1 MALTRDFKET
11 VKARVAADPAFRA
24 ALLTEAVELL
34 LSGDVAT
41 GKAVLRDYIN
51 ATIGFESLADEVGT
65 PSKSLMRMFS
75 AKGNPRADNVFSV
88 ISHLQQRTGVHLA
101 VRPQAELTIYPPLT
115 QSPESRPVG

>member
-11 VKARVAADPAFRA
+11 VKARVSADPAFRA

-41 GKAVLRDYIN
+41 GKAMLRDYIN
-51 ATIGFESLADEVGT
+51 ATIGFESLAEEVGT

-75 AKGNPRADNVFSV
+75 VKGNPRADNVFSV
-88 ISHLQQRTGVHLA
+88 ISRLQQRTGVHLA
-101 VRPQAELTIYPPLT
+101 VRPQ
-115 QSPESRPVG
+115 SG

>member
-1 MALTRDFKET
+1 MTLTRDFKET
-11 VKARVAADPAFRA
+11 VKARVAADPVFRA

-41 GKAVLRDYIN
+41 GKVVLRDYIN
-51 ATIGFESLADEVGT
+51 ATIGFESLADGVGT

-75 AKGNPRADNVFSV
+75 TKGNPRADNVFSV

-101 VRPQAELTIYPPLT
+101 VRSQA
-115 QSPESRPVG
+115 G